1 MKLNPLSYQNTHK
14 ERDTI
19 SVGRSG
25 GCRSPSPSDHYS
37 PSAGSFYPMETTSAI
52 MNPKFDENKSKLLAT
67 IEKHKIIPNQAAF
80 TSKNVNQKNH

>member
-1 MKLNPLSYQNTHK
+1 
-14 ERDTI
+14 
-19 SVGRSG
+19 
-25 GCRSPSPSDHYS
+25 
-37 PSAGSFYPMETTSAI
+37 